1 MVVINEDYF
10 QPAIDDIIES
20 GRVGMCG
27 NCFVFKVSLNLI
39 HFLVFFFSQLPS
51 AQPNEK

>member
-27 NCFVFKVSLNLI
+27 NCFVFKVSITLI
-39 HFLVFFFSQLPS
+39 HLKKNFLTITQCLM
-51 AQPNEK
+51 